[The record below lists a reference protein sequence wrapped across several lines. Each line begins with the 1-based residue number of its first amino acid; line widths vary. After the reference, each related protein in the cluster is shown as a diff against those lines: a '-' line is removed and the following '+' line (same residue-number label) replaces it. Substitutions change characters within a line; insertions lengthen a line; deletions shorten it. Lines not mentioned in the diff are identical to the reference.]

1 MCSLIGV
8 GSSDFSE
15 STETVDSG
23 LSSDGGGSGHHPGSS
38 GNFFTGLFAFP
49 DADGL
54 SFDAFLSGEG
64 GDGGGGSEAAGL
76 SLQLL
81 RPGYTYG
88 LYAYALTLEGAKK
101 LLASRPLRKMIP
113 SDDFISVLCDTHPVL
128 EYRKW

>member
-1 MCSLIGV
+1 MSLA
-8 GSSDFSE
+8 
-15 STETVDSG
+15 TETFKETTTTPEDDG
-23 LSSDGGGSGHHPGSS
+23 DGDGNGNDDSDGGRGG
-38 GNFFTGLFAFP
+38 
-49 DADGL
+49 D
-54 SFDAFLSGEG
+54 G
-64 GDGGGGSEAAGL
+64 GDGGGGSGGSTGSGGNGAGSEGKTSDS

-101 LLASRPLRKMIP
+101 LLASRPLGKIIP

>member
-1 MCSLIGV
+1 MSLA
-8 GSSDFSE
+8 
-15 STETVDSG
+15 TETFKETTTTPDG
-23 LSSDGGGSGHHPGSS
+23 DGGDGGDGA
-38 GNFFTGLFAFP
+38 GTG
-49 DADGL
+49 
-54 SFDAFLSGEG
+54 E
-64 GDGGGGSEAAGL
+64 DGGGGSGGSKGSGAGSKGEAAGL

>member
-1 MCSLIGV
+1 MSLA
-8 GSSDFSE
+8 
-15 STETVDSG
+15 TETFKEMTTTPDG
-23 LSSDGGGSGHHPGSS
+23 DGG
-38 GNFFTGLFAFP
+38 
-49 DADGL
+49 DGA
-54 SFDAFLSGEG
+54 SEDDIDGGRGAEG